1 MYIFSIKPVKQVKK
15 LQNCIQL
22 AMLFLFVEPLF
33 RYLFLPLL
41 AHDNQTLES
50 LFGSPIAGAH
60 EGLTPQMNVM
70 PVVQKNHSLTRR
82 VIFELLLKRV
92 LSNFLETGLQ
102 RYRGSDYVQM
112 KNHDQLA
119 VFPVQLYQSHDA

>member
-92 LSNFLETGLQ
+92 LSNFLETGP
-102 RYRGSDYVQM
+102 RHCKESDCQCS
-112 KNHDQLA
+112 KNQTGLA
-119 VFPVQLYQSHDA
+119 CFPVPPIQIHDG